1 MSAKTVF
8 SRNVNP
14 VFKKTILDTTGGS
27 GGFGQDVIYKKLAE
41 FTKKIDYL
49 FRLFSQGQFSQI
61 VILLT
66 RDKYN
71 ELAIEL
77 LHLAKPSN
85 KIYEQ
90 IRSTIAKS
98 LEGLYQGVL
107 QYIILINTEYELIK
121 AKEKASILDDFCKLK
136 EYLENMRESL
146 CILPDREVT
155 IVSAS
160 VKPEY
165 LEYIKRYGYPEG
177 GVFEVDRL
185 AEILKSIE

>member
-14 VFKKTILDTTGGS
+14 VFKKTILDTIGS
-27 GGFGQDVIYKKLAE
+27 GGGFGQDIIYKKLAE

-49 FRLFSQGQFSQI
+49 FRMFSQGQFSQI

-71 ELAIEL
+71 ELAVEL

-107 QYIILINTEYELIK
+107 QYILLINTEYELIK

-146 CILPDREVT
+146 CILPDREVS
-155 IVSAS
+155 IVYAS

-177 GVFEVDRL
+177 GVFEMDKL
-185 AEILKSIE
+185 GEIIKSFE